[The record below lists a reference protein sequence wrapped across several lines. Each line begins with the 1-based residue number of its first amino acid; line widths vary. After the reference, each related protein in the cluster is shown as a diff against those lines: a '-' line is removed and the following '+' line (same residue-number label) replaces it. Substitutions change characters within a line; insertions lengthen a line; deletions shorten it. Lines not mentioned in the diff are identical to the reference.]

1 MKLQL
6 YYLSYKYTK
15 ILYTNVN
22 YYVYNCKSL
31 RAYFCILIEANY
43 MLDFIEL
50 YNLSR
55 ENSVQGRYV
64 TNDMIFPFLDQ
75 LGSPF
80 QIEVIGKSVLNR
92 EIKSVTFGSGKYKI
106 LMWSQM
112 HGNESTTTK
121 AVLDFLNLISSN
133 SDLAQKLLALCTFKI
148 IPILNPDGAEAYTRI
163 NANEVDLNRDA
174 QDKSQPESKI
184 LRAVYDAFIP
194 DYCFNLH
201 DQRTIFNVG
210 ATSKPATVSFLA
222 PSHDEERSI
231 SKSRGVSMQL
241 IVAMNKELQK
251 YIPGQV
257 GRYDDGFNAN
267 CVGDTFQMLNKP
279 TILFESGHYVNDYD
293 REETRKFIFCA
304 IIKGV
309 NVIADQNIDTY
320 EQKDYFEIPEN
331 GKLFYDI
338 LIKNA
343 DFVNKNLRN
352 GADIGILFK
361 ETLVS
366 GVLTFVPFIEKT
378 GNLSN
383 FYGHKTFNCLNNKD
397 LENLKSL
404 KEIVD
409 LISKK

>member
-1 MKLQL
+1 
-6 YYLSYKYTK
+6 
-15 ILYTNVN
+15 
-22 YYVYNCKSL
+22 
-31 RAYFCILIEANY
+31 

-80 QIEVIGKSVLNR
+80 QIEMIGKSVLNR

-343 DFVNKNLRN
+343 DFVNKNLHN

>member
-1 MKLQL
+1 
-6 YYLSYKYTK
+6 
-15 ILYTNVN
+15 
-22 YYVYNCKSL
+22 
-31 RAYFCILIEANY
+31 

-80 QIEVIGKSVLNR
+80 QIEMIGKSVLNR

-148 IPILNPDGAEAYTRI
+148 IPILNPDGAEVYTRI

-184 LRAVYDAFIP
+184 LRAVYDTFIP

-304 IIKGV
+304 IVKGV

>member
-1 MKLQL
+1 M
-6 YYLSYKYTK
+6 
-15 ILYTNVN
+15 V
-22 YYVYNCKSL
+22 
-31 RAYFCILIEANY
+31 
-43 MLDFIEL
+43 DFIAL
-50 YNLSR
+50 HDSCR
-55 ENSVQGRYV
+55 EPTVQGRYV
-64 TNDMIFPFLDQ
+64 TNNMVFPFLDRLEGQ
-75 LGSPF
+75 F
-80 QIEVIGKSVLNR
+80 KIEVIGRSVLNK
-92 EIKSVTFGSGKYKI
+92 EIKSVTFGTGKYKI

-121 AVLDFLNLISSN
+121 AVLDFFNLIDSN
-133 SDLAQKLLALCTFKI
+133 SDVAQYLLTSCTFKV
-148 IPILNPDGAEAYTRI
+148 IPILNPDGAEVYTRI
-163 NANEVDLNRDA
+163 NANGVDLNRDA
-174 QDKSQPESKI
+174 QDRSQPESNV
-184 LRAVYDAFIP
+184 LRAAFDSFVP

-210 ATSKPATVSFLA
+210 VTSKPATVSFLA

-231 SKSRGVSMQL
+231 SETRGISMQL

-267 CVGDTFQMLNKP
+267 CVGDSFQMLNKP
-279 TILFESGHYVNDYD
+279 TVLFESGHFSNDYE

-304 IIKGV
+304 LVAGCQA
-309 NVIADQNIDTY
+309 IAAQDIAAYPQA
-320 EQKDYFEIPEN
+320 DYFEIPEN

-343 DFVNKNLRN
+343 DFVNKSLQN
-352 GADIGILFK
+352 GTDIGILFK

-366 GVLTFVPFIEKT
+366 GVLTFVPYIEKT

-397 LENLKSL
+397 IEELKGM
-404 KEIVD
+404 KEVFD
-409 LISKK
+409 LIKKK